1 MEDISRR
8 LKEFEKAN
16 GLEGAMVECVP
27 NFSEGRRKEVI
38 DAIASSIVSVE
49 GANLLHVTSD
59 HDHNRTV
66 MTIAG
71 PPAAVAEAALAAM
84 AKAKELIDLRVH
96 KGEHPRIGAT
106 DVVPFV
112 PVGKITI
119 DYCARLAWLVG
130 ELAWERL
137 GIPVYYYES
146 AARRPERKNLADIR
160 KGEFEGLS
168 SEVLTNPDR
177 RPDVGGPSLHESA
190 GATVV
195 GARKFLVAY
204 NVNLKTEDI
213 TIARRIAKAIRERDG
228 GLPGVKALGF
238 MIEEKKMAQ
247 VSMNLVDCD
256 VTPPLR
262 AIEAIRAEAKRYGVE
277 LAEGELIGI
286 IPLKYL
292 MATAAESLMLPSLG
306 EDQVLEALVWKKGKD
321 GR

>member
-1 MEDISRR
+1 MKDISLR
-8 LKEFEKAN
+8 LKEFERAN
-16 GLEGAMVECVP
+16 GLEGALVECVP
-27 NFSEGRRKEVI
+27 NFSEGRCKEAI
-38 DAIASSIVSVE
+38 DAIAASIEAVE

-66 MTIAG
+66 VTLAG
-71 PPAAVAEAALAAM
+71 SPAAVAEAALCAM
-84 AKAKELIDLRVH
+84 ARAKDLIDLRAH
-96 KGEHPRIGAT
+96 RGEHPRIGAT

-112 PVGKITI
+112 PVSGITLEG
-119 DYCARLAWLVG
+119 CAKLAWLVG

-137 GIPVYYYES
+137 GIPVYFYEG
-146 AARRPERKNLADIR
+146 AARMPERKNLADIR

-168 SEVLTNPDR
+168 AEVRTNPDR
-177 RPDVGGPSLHESA
+177 RPDVGGPMLHESA
-190 GATVV
+190 GATVI

-204 NVNLKTEDI
+204 NVNLRTEDI
-213 TIARRIAKAIRERDG
+213 TVARKIARAIREKDG

-256 VTPPLR
+256 VTPPLK
-262 AIEAIRAEAKRYGVE
+262 AIQAIRAEAAKYGVE

-292 MATAAESLMLPSLG
+292 MATAAEALMLPSLG